1 MRIVV
6 VGCGRV
12 GSGVAGSLD
21 GAGHSVTVLD
31 RDPAAFSRLGRQ
43 FGGKTVLGVGF
54 DLEVLEKAE
63 VSRADAIAVVTGS
76 DEANAVI
83 ARLASTRFRVP
94 RVVAR
99 MYDPRQ
105 ADLYRRLG
113 VMTISPVSWGIS
125 RVVELVTLADLAITT
140 SLGAGQVD
148 VMEGVV
154 SVRLGGSQVGELEI
168 PGEAKVIAVTRGGR
182 TRIMEELSVLE
193 TGDVVHMV
201 VAAGAA
207 GRVQTLLRGE

>member
-1 MRIVV
+1 MKIVV

-12 GSGVAGSLD
+12 GAGVARSFA

-31 RDPAAFSRLGRQ
+31 RDPAAFARLGPQ
-43 FGGKTVLGVGF
+43 FGGRTVLGIGF
-54 DLEVLEKAE
+54 DREALEEADVDH
-63 VSRADAIAVVTGS
+63 ADAITVVTGS

-83 ARLASTRFRVP
+83 SRIASTRFRVP

-125 RVVELVTLADLAITT
+125 RVVELVTLSDLAVTA

-154 SVRLGGSQVGELEI
+154 PARLGGSPVGELEI
-168 PGEAKVIAVTRGGR
+168 RGEAKVIAVTRGGR
-182 TRIMEELSVLE
+182 TRLMEALSLLE
-193 TGDVVHMV
+193 AGDVVHV
-201 VAAGAA
+201 AVAASAA
-207 GRVQTLLRGE
+207 GRLQTLLRGE

>member
-1 MRIVV
+1 MKIVV

-12 GSGVAGSLD
+12 GAGVARSFA
-21 GAGHSVTVLD
+21 GAGHSVTILD
-31 RDPAAFSRLGRQ
+31 RDPAAFARLGSQ
-43 FGGKTVLGVGF
+43 FGGRTVLGIGF
-54 DLEVLEKAE
+54 DREALEAADVDH
-63 VSRADAIAVVTGS
+63 ADALTVLTGS

-83 ARLASTRFRVP
+83 SRIATTRFRVP

-99 MYDPRQ
+99 IYDPRQ

-125 RVVELVTLADLAITT
+125 RVVELVALSDLAVTV

-154 SVRLGGSQVGELEI
+154 PARLGGSPVGELEI
-168 PGEAKVIAVTRGGR
+168 RGEAKVIAVTRGGR
-182 TRIMEELSVLE
+182 TRLMEALSLLE
-193 TGDVVHMV
+193 AGDVVHV
-201 VAAGAA
+201 AVAASAA
-207 GRVQTLLRGE
+207 GRLQTLLRGE